1 MTTAHGL
8 IVDFGGVLTTS
19 VGDAIRAFE
28 QDEGLPQGTAFAVLG
43 DGYSDTDAEH
53 PIAGLETGRLAQ
65 LDFEL
70 ALAAKFAA
78 HGHDVEAAGLVGRLL
93 GSLAFDE
100 ATWSVVTAA
109 RSAGV
114 RTALL
119 SNSWG
124 DATAYPADRLEESFD
139 VVVISAEVGM
149 RKPDAA
155 IFELTA
161 DRLDVA
167 VERCAF
173 VDDHDG
179 NVRAAEVLGMFGV
192 HHRDAVTTAEALSR
206 FLGVDLTGAV
216 DAAPSTPQDR

>member
-1 MTTAHGL
+1 MTASHGL

-19 VGDAIRAFE
+19 IGDAIRAFE
-28 QDEGLPQGTAFAVLG
+28 RAEDLPQGAAFTVLA
-43 DGYSDTDAEH
+43 DGYSDTDADH
-53 PIAGLETGRLAQ
+53 PIAGLETGTLPQ
-65 LDFEL
+65 TDFEL
-70 ALAAKFAA
+70 ALAAQFAA
-78 HGHDVEAAGLVGRLL
+78 HGHDVDADGLVGRLL
-93 GSLAFDE
+93 GSLTFDE
-100 ATWSVVTAA
+100 AAWSVVAAA

-124 DATAYPADRLEESFD
+124 DATTYPAERLEETFD

-161 DRLDVA
+161 ERLGVA

-179 NVRAAEVLGMFGV
+179 NVRAAEALGMFGV
-192 HHRDAVTTAEALSR
+192 HHRDASTTAEALSR
-206 FLGVDLTGAV
+206 FLGVDLTAVV
-216 DAAPSTPQDR
+216 DAAPSTPPGR